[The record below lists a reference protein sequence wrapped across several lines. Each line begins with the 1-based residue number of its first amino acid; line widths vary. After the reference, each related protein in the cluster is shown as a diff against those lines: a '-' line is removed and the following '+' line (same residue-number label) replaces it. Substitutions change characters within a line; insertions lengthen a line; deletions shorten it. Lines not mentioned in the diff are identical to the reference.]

1 METTAMG
8 DWENG
13 YSEPFNAKL
22 RDELLDREIFYTVRP
37 HSALGY
43 RPPAPAARSWS
54 KFAMS
59 PRSEL
64 ELLTVR
70 T

>member
-1 METTAMG
+1 LG
-8 DWENG
+8 
-13 YSEPFNAKL
+13 
-22 RDELLDREIFYTVRP
+22 REIFYALREAQVLIEWWRQRYITVRL

-43 RPPAPAARSWS
+43 RPPAPETRSWP
-54 KFAMS
+54 KLALS

-70 T
+70 N